1 MLTTL
6 RGTDL
11 NAIASSFLDDGIADI
26 EIRLYA
32 ENLKAV
38 HRDKSRTFDR
48 RAIIHPEPDL
58 PSHGHVRD
66 FPSQL
71 NSVNEMNA
79 FPALTFG

>member
-1 MLTTL
+1 MMESPTRDQT
-6 RGTDL
+6 
-11 NAIASSFLDDGIADI
+11 
-26 EIRLYA
+26 YA

-38 HRDKSRTFDR
+38 HCDKSRTFDR

-58 PSHGHVRD
+58 LPTATFRLS
-66 FPSQL
+66 SQL